1 MSRRRKLV
9 VTAIAAVVLLFGAA
23 TLWQSGRPED
33 RYAHVLLLDPK
44 SGDTLHRQILDG
56 GYAVP
61 ALLSGGR
68 VAVATLDSCPDGKG
82 GSVTVFDATLERV
95 LETRRLAPCAVA
107 RLSSGSLRELLG
119 DPPGRPPVA
128 TSSATTQ
135 RFAGGKL
142 VQDADGIVPLALNRL
157 TAYDASGRVVWRR
170 TSFGNPIGTADARD
184 GRVAVAEQGEFT
196 PGLD

>member
-1 MSRRRKLV
+1 MSGRRTLV
-9 VTAIAAVVLLFGAA
+9 VTAIAVVVLLFGAA

-33 RYAHVLLLDPK
+33 RYAHVLLLDPRT
-44 SGDTLHRQILDG
+44 GETLHRQILDG

-82 GSVTVFDATLERV
+82 GSVTVFDETLERV
-95 LETRRLAPCAVA
+95 LQTRELAPCTVA
-107 RLSSGSLRELLG
+107 RLSSGGLRKLLG
-119 DPPGRPPVA
+119 DSPGAAPVA

-135 RFAGGKL
+135 TLAGGTL

-157 TAYDASGRVVWRR
+157 TAYDASGRVVWKR
-170 TSFGNPIGTADARD
+170 TSFDNPIGAADARD

-196 PGLD
+196 PGLE